1 MISKWYHRVLIIVKR
16 NRLIFFKLKNIL
28 EYEMKYSK
36 RIQNRVSRIEGQV
49 GGIKRMISTNS
60 EEDKV
65 MTQLQ
70 AVISSLE
77 SLKLEMIRKQMKESL
92 VEDIRKSLGLSD
104 T

>member
-1 MISKWYHRVLIIVKR
+1 
-16 NRLIFFKLKNIL
+16 
-28 EYEMKYSK
+28 MKYTK

-49 GGIKRMISTNS
+49 KGVKRMIIQNTD
-60 EEDKV
+60 EDKV

-77 SLKLEMIRKQMKESL
+77 SLKLELVKKQMKETF
-92 VEDIRKSLGLSD
+92 VEEVKKTLGLSE

>member
-1 MISKWYHRVLIIVKR
+1 MSVG
-16 NRLIFFKLKNIL
+16 LIFFKLKNIL

-36 RIQNRVSRIEGQV
+36 RIQNRVSRIKGQI
-49 GGIKRMISTNS
+49 GGVKRMISTNS
-60 EEDKV
+60 DEDKV

-77 SLKLEMIRKQMKESL
+77 SLKLELIRKQMKDSL

-104 T
+104 S

>member
-1 MISKWYHRVLIIVKR
+1 
-16 NRLIFFKLKNIL
+16 
-28 EYEMKYSK
+28 MKYSK
-36 RIQNRVSRIEGQV
+36 RIQNRVSRIEGQI
-49 GGIKRMISTNS
+49 GGVKRMISGSS

-77 SLKLEMIRKQMKESL
+77 SLKLELIRKQMKESL
-92 VEDIRKSLGLSD
+92 VEDIRKSIGLSD